1 MEQLAASRTGLA
13 LTTTTT
19 ISNVFH
25 RATPPGQVPPPRP
38 PHQLPH
44 LPPAQHLLI
53 VRQTGDNVVVL
64 VGVAPLAAV
73 ITGLVYMAMIII
85 GSAFHPQVVS
95 LPEDRGNSVP
105 MLTPNSE

>member
-1 MEQLAASRTGLA
+1 MEQRAASRNGLA
-13 LTTTTT
+13 LITTTT

-25 RATPPGQVPPPRP
+25 RATPPGQVPPPQP
-38 PHQLPH
+38 PDLLPH

-64 VGVAPLAAV
+64 VGAAPLAAT
-73 ITGLVYMAMIII
+73 ITGRVCMAMIII

-95 LPEDRGNSVP
+95 RPEDR
-105 MLTPNSE
+105 